1 MKSFL
6 HFLMLGPSIDFAGKK
21 RFKIDLLP
29 LVGLLFAI
37 LSVVLQGVLRGFDLG
52 MQDIRLFFPLFLF
65 SFNFGFVP
73 YTVFFVVFFLL
84 LGAIVYLSVRAGKK
98 KYTFLYEGV
107 ALVLALVSIF
117 YVIYSAFRVPV
128 NASNFGLWIIMMIPQ
143 ILLSI
148 ALLAMGYR
156 LIHKAF
162 FGTKEETEEK
172 RVYFE
177 AHVALLSGVGLAI
190 WNVLKAV
197 LFFFRDFFVRV
208 GKGLA
213 SFGKKIV
220 ASCGGEQLGN
230 FSPKTCK
237 DPLRI
242 AIAVSGILSACLY
255 FLFRGA
261 GAVGED
267 IASFFAQTFTFEDP
281 VHIVF
286 FALILLGLGGVVA
299 LCLIA
304 HRKRYYS
311 LEDGVCVFAFVMG
324 ILYVIHYSLRYGV
337 KANNWLLYL
346 VILLPQIVFLCALL
360 PHAVRLF
367 TKVIAG
373 KRTPE
378 REEDYR
384 RRLAHSRKGVY
395 RAGVFMKKNWGQV
408 LVVISLICLALAVLY
423 PISILLLRSFKFSKD
438 DLVDPFGIP
447 GRFTF
452 DNYTYMWKY
461 LQTAYMNSLLT
472 TIGVT
477 AGTMILASCL
487 AFAFIRFH
495 FPWKNILFYCIIGL
509 MMIPGILTLISRF
522 QLVNDMGLVGSL
534 WGIVL
539 PGIAGYIPMAF
550 MLLFTFFKGIPKD
563 LFEAADMDGATDLK
577 TFMHVVVP
585 LSKPIL
591 STIAIQTFVGEWN
604 DYLWAYLIVGS
615 DESKQTLPV
624 LLQSLSSSYESQSL
638 AMAAPFAGY
647 VLSAIPLVLIFIVAS
662 KQFIEGLT
670 SGAFKM

>member
-1 MKSFL
+1 MKSFFT
-6 HFLMLGPSIDFAGKK
+6 FLMLGPSYDFEGKK
-21 RFKIDLLP
+21 RFKVDILP
-29 LVGLLFAI
+29 LAALLFAI
-37 LSVVLQGVLRGFDLG
+37 LSVVLQVVLRGFALG
-52 MQDIRLFFPLFLF
+52 MDDIRLFFPLFLF

-84 LGAIVYLSVRAGKK
+84 LGLIVYLSIRAAKK
-98 KYTFLYEGV
+98 KYSFLYEGV
-107 ALVLALVSIF
+107 ALIFALVSIF
-117 YVIYSAFRVPV
+117 YVIYDAFRVSV
-128 NASNFGLWIIMMIPQ
+128 NASNIGLWLVMMVPQ
-143 ILLSI
+143 ILLS
-148 ALLAMGYR
+148 LAELIMGYR
-156 LIHKAF
+156 LVHKAF
-162 FGTKEETEEK
+162 FGTKEVFEDK
-172 RVYFE
+172 RVYFDGQIS
-177 AHVALLSGVGLAI
+177 LFSGIGLAI
-190 WNVLKAV
+190 WNVVKSV

-208 GKGLA
+208 GKGFA
-213 SFGKKIV
+213 SFGKKVV
-220 ASCGGEQLGN
+220 ASCGGEQLRA
-230 FSPKTCK
+230 FSPKTSK

-242 AIAVSGILSACLY
+242 AIVVSGVIAACLY

-261 GAVGED
+261 PACGED
-267 IASFFAQTFTFEDP
+267 IATFFVQTFTFADP

-286 FALILLGLGGVVA
+286 FILILLALGACIA
-299 LCLIA
+299 LCILA

-311 LEDGVCVFAFVMG
+311 IEDGICVFSFVVG
-324 ILYVIHYSLRYGV
+324 LLFVVHYSLRYGI
-337 KANNWLLYL
+337 KADNWLLYV

-360 PHAVRLF
+360 PHFVRLL

-373 KRTPE
+373 KKTPVQ
-378 REEDYR
+378 EEDYR
-384 RRLAHSRKGVY
+384 RRIAHSKKAVY
-395 RAGVFMKKNWGQV
+395 RTGVFLKKNWGQV

-423 PISILLLRSFKFSKD
+423 PIAILLMRSFKFGRD

-447 GRFTF
+447 SRFTF
-452 DNYTYMWKY
+452 DNYTFMWEY

-495 FPWKNILFYCIIGL
+495 FPGKNILFYCIIGL

-522 QLVNDMGLVGSL
+522 QLVNDMHLVGSL

-604 DYLWAYLIVGS
+604 DYLWANLIVGA
-615 DESKQTLPV
+615 DESKLTLPV
-624 LLQSLSSSYESQSL
+624 LLQSLSSSYEQQSL
-638 AMAAPFAGY
+638 AMSAPFAGY